1 MKIQNPPN
9 RRTLAAFLAL
19 SAIAIGSIPVRAQDL
34 VQDTLAVRILL
45 DQNGLTATPVAQV
58 AQIDP
63 SVSRITALRLSGLK
77 LTGLPPQIS
86 SLTALKYLVASD
98 NLLDSLPAAVWSLAN
113 LVELD
118 LGGNRIQ
125 TLDPRVSQLQALL
138 LLGLR
143 GNSLLAVPASLFTL
157 PHLETLLLAAN
168 SLDTLP
174 EAVADMAFL
183 KYLDVS
189 QNVLRTVPFTMA
201 AMDGLDTL
209 DLSSNVMESLPDLS
223 GLKPAAKV
231 RIAANR
237 LCNMGAQQQA
247 WADGKEP
254 GWKATQVCGSAVR
267 PQAAR
272 ALPKGLRA
280 FSADGFVR
288 FDLSGAGD
296 AGLPRELIL
305 RDAGG
310 RELLRKSVAAGTEE
324 MFLPRAGLGRGMVWA
339 EVRGGGEAFSTVVA
353 P

>member
-1 MKIQNPPN
+1 MKIQKPTI
-9 RRTLAAFLAL
+9 RRALAAFLAL
-19 SAIAIGSIPVRAQDL
+19 SAITIARIPARAQDL

-63 SVSRITALRLSGLK
+63 SVSRITALRVSGLK

-98 NLLDSLPAAVWSLAN
+98 NLLDSLPAAVWLLAN

-125 TLDPRVSQLQALL
+125 ALDPRVSQLQALL

-143 GNSLLAVPASLFTL
+143 GNGLLAVPASLFTL

-174 EAVADMAFL
+174 EAVADLAFL

-189 QNVLRTVPFTMA
+189 QNVLRTVPFTVA

-209 DLSSNVMESLPDLS
+209 DISSNVMETLPDLS

-231 RIAANR
+231 RIASNR
-237 LCNMGAQQQA
+237 LCNLGAQQQA

-272 ALPKGLRA
+272 AVPKGLRA
-280 FSADGFVR
+280 FAANGFLRV
-288 FDLSGAGD
+288 DLSGAGD
-296 AGLPRELIL
+296 AGLPRKLIL
-305 RDAGG
+305 RDVGG
-310 RELLRKSVAAGTEE
+310 RELLRRGVAVGVAEVI
-324 MFLPRAGLGRGMVWA
+324 LSRAELGRGMVWVELRA
-339 EVRGGGEAFSTVVA
+339 GGAAFSTAVLL
-353 P
+353 